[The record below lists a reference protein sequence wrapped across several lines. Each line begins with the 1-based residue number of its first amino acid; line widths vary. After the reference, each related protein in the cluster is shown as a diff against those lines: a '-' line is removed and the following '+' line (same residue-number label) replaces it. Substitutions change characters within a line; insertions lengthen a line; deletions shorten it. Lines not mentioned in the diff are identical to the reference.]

1 MAQKAIN
8 FKVDEEFYK
17 KIKVK
22 IALQGVTL
30 KDYVIKLIK
39 QDLEKDKK

>member
-1 MAQKAIN
+1 MDKAIN

-22 IALQGVTL
+22 IALEGKTL
-30 KDYVIKLIK
+30 KDYIIELIK
-39 QDLEKDKK
+39 NDLEEEK